1 MHARLVLR
9 VSVFALWPALAL
21 AQSPK
26 AATYLTDE
34 QVKAI
39 NTLPGVDRQIVTTD
53 IGKLNL
59 SVGIVHRGSTNAPAA
74 GAAAAGGGGGAAAQQ
89 GEACGETGSA
99 TAAAGTA
106 SGISHDGQ
114 TETYIIVSGGGTLVT
129 GGKIVNGRKSAP
141 DSPVTKVLNG
151 PSCSGR
157 IEGADVVKKVVK
169 TGDIIIIPAGVPH
182 GWIDITDHVDY
193 LSVRP
198 DPDRLLAPYVNP
210 ALKK

>member
-9 VSVFALWPALAL
+9 VSVLALWPALAL

-39 NTLPGVDRQIVTTD
+39 NSLPGVDRQIVTTD

-59 SVGIVHRGSTNAPAA
+59 SVGIVHRGSTTAPAP
-74 GAAAAGGGGGAAAQQ
+74 AAAGGGGGAAAAQQ
-89 GEACGETGSA
+89 GAPCGETSSA
-99 TAAAGTA
+99 AAGAGTA

-114 TETYIIVSGGGTLVT
+114 TETYIIVSGTGTLVT
-129 GGKIVNGRKSAP
+129 GGKIINGRTSAP
-141 DSPVTKVLNG
+141 DSEVTTTLNG
-151 PSCSGR
+151 PSCSGAMGGPGVIKR
-157 IEGADVVKKVVK
+157 DVKV
-169 TGDIIIIPAGVPH
+169 GDIVIIPAGVPH
-182 GWIDITDHVDY
+182 GWAAIPDHVDY
-193 LSVRP
+193 LSFRP
-198 DPDRLLAPYVNP
+198 SADILTVGYENP